1 MEHLD
6 TETAGGFG
14 RLVAP
19 ETVRIER
26 RLPGP
31 RERVWR
37 YLTEPDLR
45 KTWLAAGAFD
55 LTPGGSVEL
64 VFRNGELT
72 PGDDPTPERFSANG
86 GEARLRGVITAC
98 DPPDHLAY
106 TWAEGDDASEVRFD
120 LEDDGGKVRLTVT
133 HVRLGS
139 RAMRVMVSAGWHTH
153 LDLLVAR
160 LEEREPE
167 GFWRRY
173 TALEPLYEARLP
185 RD

>member
-1 MEHLD
+1 MEHRD
-6 TETAGGFG
+6 VEVAGGFG

-26 RLPGP
+26 HLPGP
-31 RERVWR
+31 RERIWR

-45 KTWLAAGAFD
+45 KRWLAAGAFD
-55 LTPGGSVEL
+55 LTPGGTIEL

-98 DPPDHLAY
+98 DPPGHLAY
-106 TWAEGDDASEVRFD
+106 TWGDGEDASEVRFD
-120 LEDDGGKVRLTVT
+120 LSDEGAKVRLTVT
-133 HVRLGS
+133 HLRLHS
-139 RAMRVMVSAGWHTH
+139 RGMRVMVAAGWHTH
-153 LDLLVAR
+153 LDILRALL
-160 LEEREPE
+160 EQREPE
-167 GFWRRY
+167 GFWRKY
-173 TALEPLYEARLP
+173 SALEAVYEARLP